1 MLVFMYA
8 ARCTMAGRHQ
18 VRFPGGFI
26 VRLFKPVTMTEVI
39 PGLHDVTGAIELP
52 DDNWFFT
59 TTEIP
64 DGMELTVNEKG
75 EPILIEVNLSQEEQ
89 AK

>member
-1 MLVFMYA
+1 
-8 ARCTMAGRHQ
+8 
-18 VRFPGGFI
+18 
-26 VRLFKPVTMTEVI
+26 VRLFNPVTLTEVI

-59 TTEIP
+59 MTEIP
-64 DGMELTVNEKG
+64 QGMELTINEKG
-75 EPILIEVNLSQEEQ
+75 EPILIEVNQSQGIQ

>member
-1 MLVFMYA
+1 M
-8 ARCTMAGRHQ
+8 
-18 VRFPGGFI
+18 
-26 VRLFKPVTMTEVI
+26 RLFNPVTLTEVI

-59 TTEIP
+59 MTEIP
-64 DGMELTVNEKG
+64 QGMELTINEKG
-75 EPILIEVNLSQEEQ
+75 EPILIEVNQSQGIQ